1 MWATNACV
9 IVYRYAE
16 VLLSWDEAENELN
29 GSTKNVY
36 EYINKIRTRA
46 GMPEVNKDKYNTKET
61 MRELIHRERCVELAG
76 EGLRRADILRLK
88 DNNGKLLAETLMN
101 GELLRITDTVDNNE
115 SEPTMRAKVTGTEVI
130 ETRQF
135 ATKNRYLPLGT
146 YLFDS
151 NANLRENPGY

>member
-1 MWATNACV
+1 MTWAKYLDPMSKYSNMWATNACV

-16 VLLSWDEAENELN
+16 VLLSWAEAENELN

-76 EGLRRADILRLK
+76 EGLRRADILRWK
-88 DNNGKLLAETLMN
+88 DNNGKMLAETLMN
-101 GELLRITDTVDNNE
+101 GELLRITDTVDINE
-115 SEPTMRAKVTGTEVI
+115 SEAPMRA
-130 ETRQF
+130 
-135 ATKNRYLPLGT
+135 
-146 YLFDS
+146 
-151 NANLRENPGY
+151 